1 MYHLPFR
8 SDGPPGVGKTLT
20 AEAIAESLHRPLY
33 SVSMGTM
40 GTTEDELERR
50 LSEILDLSAKW
61 DALVLL
67 DEAYSYLEARS
78 SSSPL
83 ERNAMV
89 AVMLRLVEY
98 HRGILFLTSNRI
110 DSLDPAF
117 QTRITLAL
125 RYDALDV
132 EGRTQVWRNLLLKSG
147 ESLDNIDAKALAE
160 TALNGREVK
169 NALRLAMALAA
180 DEDGVLS
187 QELLLETVEVVNGH
201 KQSMKFDWD
210 ENVKSRGWFSS
221 WWG

>member
-1 MYHLPFR
+1 
-8 SDGPPGVGKTLT
+8 
-20 AEAIAESLHRPLY
+20 
-33 SVSMGTM
+33 
-40 GTTEDELERR
+40 
-50 LSEILDLSAKW
+50 
-61 DALVLL
+61 
-67 DEAYSYLEARS
+67 
-78 SSSPL
+78 
-83 ERNAMV
+83 
-89 AVMLRLVEY
+89 MLRLVEY

-210 ENVKSRGWFSS
+210 ENVQVS
-221 WWG
+221 WLVFFLVGLKQGAAS